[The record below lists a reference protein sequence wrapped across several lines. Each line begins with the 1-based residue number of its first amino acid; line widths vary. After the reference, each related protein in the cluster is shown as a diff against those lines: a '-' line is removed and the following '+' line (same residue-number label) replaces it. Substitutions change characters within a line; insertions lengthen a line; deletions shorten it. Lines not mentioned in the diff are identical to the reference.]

1 VAVLVD
7 AEAHTGGWEALV
19 ELEGWS
25 LVNRSGDA
33 PLFTVHRLVQEV
45 SRLWQQQPHTAHGLE
60 APEANELVTTLGWI
74 NAAFVGEPQD
84 VRSWPVLEP
93 LAPHALAVARHGD
106 RSGFPVSTARL
117 FSYVGVLLLSKAMH
131 GEAEPLMRRVLA
143 IDEASYGPE
152 HPNVSRGLNNLAQP
166 LHATNR
172 LSEAEP
178 LMRRGVE
185 IFEISYGPQ
194 HPNLAT
200 SLNNLAMLLQDTNRL
215 SEAEPLYRRALA
227 IDEASYG
234 SEHPNVARDLN
245 NLAQLLQATNRLAEA
260 EPLMRRMV
268 EIFIAFQRQGYRHPN
283 LEAGVDNYI
292 TLLQEMGLAEPEIQA
307 KLQALQP
314 PT

>member
-1 VAVLVD
+1 
-7 AEAHTGGWEALV
+7 
-19 ELEGWS
+19 
-25 LVNRSGDA
+25 
-33 PLFTVHRLVQEV
+33 V
-45 SRLWQQQPHTAHGLE
+45 S
-60 APEANELVTTLGWI
+60 
-74 NAAFVGEPQD
+74 
-84 VRSWPVLEP
+84 S
-93 LAPHALAVARHGD
+93 
-106 RSGFPVSTARL
+106 
-117 FSYVGVLLLSKAMH
+117 
-131 GEAEPLMRRVLA
+131 
-143 IDEASYGPE
+143 
-152 HPNVSRGLNNLAQP
+152 GLNNLAQL

-178 LMRRGVE
+178 LMRRVVE